1 MSPSQRVN
9 ICLFYFVDAP
19 PCILNYLLHPTYF
32 YTSQDRMSGEHRLFV
47 FIYNVIGHFDILRL
61 SSSYIILLFSFLL
74 KGHWRFP
81 NRKEIQ
87 GYAYTLTHP
96 GTPAVFYDHIFSHY
110 RSEIAGLISLRNRNK
125 INCRSRV
132 SINDNIIG
140 FIC

>member
-1 MSPSQRVN
+1 
-9 ICLFYFVDAP
+9 
-19 PCILNYLLHPTYF
+19 
-32 YTSQDRMSGEHRLFV
+32 MSGEQRLFG
-47 FIYNVIGHFDILRL
+47 FIYNVIAHFDILRL

-81 NRKEIQ
+81 NGKEIQ

-140 FIC
+140 VICFSTGDRCLFSFFIKG

>member
-1 MSPSQRVN
+1 
-9 ICLFYFVDAP
+9 
-19 PCILNYLLHPTYF
+19 
-32 YTSQDRMSGEHRLFV
+32 MSGEHRLFV
-47 FIYNVIGHFDILRL
+47 NIYNVIAHFDILRL

-81 NRKEIQ
+81 NGKEIQ